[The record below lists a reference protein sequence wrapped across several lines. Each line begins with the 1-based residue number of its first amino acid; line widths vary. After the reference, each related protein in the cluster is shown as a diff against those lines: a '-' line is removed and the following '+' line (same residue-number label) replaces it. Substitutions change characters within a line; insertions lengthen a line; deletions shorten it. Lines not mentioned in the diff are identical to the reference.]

1 MKDFR
6 VFKQFVCGS
15 LAGVSMMFMA
25 SCGSSKQA
33 QNDAI
38 MMQMMQMM
46 QQQQQQQNQQQ
57 SQKNQQDDNS
67 YGVEIKKTDTELYA
81 EQAPGK
87 RSAANGQG
95 FTKEAAEQLARNNA
109 RAKYAEAIETAVIAA
124 AKTVYGETSEFAAD
138 EETGESGTEGGQ
150 KQHTL
155 AQSIAEQAIT
165 NTNVVKTQTFRAK
178 NNRYT
183 VFVCLEYNGEVAE
196 LAANIAQQ
204 VKQRVSEK
212 SRQRIEKD
220 LSKFEEEVKF
230 ELFKNKQQ

>member
-1 MKDFR
+1 MKNFR

-15 LAGVSMMFMA
+15 LAGVSVMFMV

-33 QNDAI
+33 QNDAM

-46 QQQQQQQNQQQ
+46 QNQQQ
-57 SQKNQQDDNS
+57 SQQNLKDDNS
-67 YGVEIKKTDTELYA
+67 YGVEIKKTETELYA

-87 RSAANGQG
+87 RSAANGQA
-95 FTKEAAEQLARNNA
+95 FTKEAAEQFARNNA
-109 RAKYAEAIETAVIAA
+109 RAKYAEAIESAVISA
-124 AKTVYGETSEFAAD
+124 AKTVYGEMSEFAAD
-138 EETGESGTEGGQ
+138 EKSGESATEGGQ

-155 AQSIAEQAIT
+155 AQTVAEQVIA

-196 LAANIAQQ
+196 LAADIAQQ

-212 SRQRIEKD
+212 SRKRIESD

>member
-1 MKDFR
+1 MKNFR

-15 LAGVSMMFMA
+15 LAGVSVMFMV

-33 QNDAI
+33 QNDAM

-46 QQQQQQQNQQQ
+46 QNQQQ
-57 SQKNQQDDNS
+57 SQQNLKDDNS
-67 YGVEIKKTDTELYA
+67 YGVEIKKTETELYA

-87 RSAANGQG
+87 RSAANGQA
-95 FTKEAAEQLARNNA
+95 FTKEAAEQFARNNA
-109 RAKYAEAIETAVIAA
+109 RAKYAEAIESAVISA
-124 AKTVYGETSEFAAD
+124 AKTVYGEMSEFAAD
-138 EETGESGTEGGQ
+138 EKSGESATEGGQ

-155 AQSIAEQAIT
+155 AQTVAEQVIA

-196 LAANIAQQ
+196 LAAEIAQQ

-212 SRQRIEKD
+212 SRKRIESD

>member
-6 VFKQFVCGS
+6 VFRQFVCGS

-25 SCGSSKQA
+25 SCGSSKQT
-33 QNDAI
+33 QNDA
-38 MMQMMQMM
+38 MMLQMMQMM
-46 QQQQQQQNQQQ
+46 QQQQQVQNQQQ
-57 SQKNQQDDNS
+57 PQKNLQDDNS
-67 YGVEIKKTDTELYA
+67 YGVEVKKTDTELYA

-87 RSAANGQG
+87 RSAANGQA

-109 RAKYAEAIETAVIAA
+109 RAKFAEAIETAVISA
-124 AKTVYGETSEFAAD
+124 AKTVYGEMSEFAAD
-138 EETGESGTEGGQ
+138 EESGESGTEGGQ
-150 KQHTL
+150 KQYTL
-155 AQSIAEQAIT
+155 AQSIAEQAIA
-165 NTNVVKTQTFRAK
+165 NTNVVKTQTFRAN

-212 SRQRIEKD
+212 SRQRIESD